1 MFQDCLEGTVL
12 LIKLDVIA
20 VSGGML
26 LLLAPAGKSDSISK
40 MSAFNVRSIYTY
52 LLILQPSRFL
62 NAMLLLDMDCYHTL

>member
-20 VSGGML
+20 VSGGMF

-40 MSAFNVRSIYTY
+40 IGCDYIVYLANVSIQCAFYIY
-52 LLILQPSRFL
+52 LLAYSATIQIP
-62 NAMLLLDMDCYHTL
+62 